1 MNWSVIVAVH
11 SKKLSPLSSYSD
23 QTLSE
28 KTVPSPIT
36 QAIKPKKT
44 TPFAR
49 EKIFSSSIQAVK
61 GSIKET
67 EELKAAIETKI
78 KNIE

>member
-23 QTLSE
+23 QILSE

-36 QAIKPKKT
+36 QAIKHKQT

-49 EKIFSSSIQAVK
+49 
-61 GSIKET
+61 
-67 EELKAAIETKI
+67 
-78 KNIE
+78 